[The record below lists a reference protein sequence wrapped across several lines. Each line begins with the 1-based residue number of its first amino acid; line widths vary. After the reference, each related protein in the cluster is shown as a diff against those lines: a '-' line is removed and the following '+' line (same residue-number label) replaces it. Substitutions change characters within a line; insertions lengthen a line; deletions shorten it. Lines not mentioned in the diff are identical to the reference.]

1 LTEKTLFF
9 EPLVVDRK
17 TLFQNPEKGGNNFD
31 PTPILSEMAEFLEKE
46 SDVYISKDPDP
57 FEDRHPSR

>member
-1 LTEKTLFF
+1 
-9 EPLVVDRK
+9 LVVDRK